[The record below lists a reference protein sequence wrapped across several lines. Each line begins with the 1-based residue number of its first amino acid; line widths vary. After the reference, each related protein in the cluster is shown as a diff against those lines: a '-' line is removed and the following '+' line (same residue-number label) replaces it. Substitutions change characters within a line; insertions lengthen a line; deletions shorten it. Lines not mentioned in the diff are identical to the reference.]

1 MTVFYAHAR
10 DRRRRAVH
18 IKSLAA
24 SDAEPA
30 EKQRFVFRPSAH
42 AQWQYTVARS
52 IVAWVFHFRAFG
64 THCIII
70 Q

>member
-1 MTVFYAHAR
+1 MMVFYAHAR

-30 EKQRFVFRPSAH
+30 EKRRFVFLASAH

-52 IVAWVFHFRAFG
+52 IVAWFLHFRAFHEH
-64 THCIII
+64 TV
-70 Q
+70 